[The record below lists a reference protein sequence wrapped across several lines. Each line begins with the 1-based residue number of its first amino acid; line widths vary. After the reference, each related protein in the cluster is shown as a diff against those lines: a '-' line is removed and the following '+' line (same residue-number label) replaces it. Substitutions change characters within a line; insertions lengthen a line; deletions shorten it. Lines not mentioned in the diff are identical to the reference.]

1 MAFALRPFAQIFIN
15 RSADACA
22 CQNEPVAG
30 SAAGGGGGG
39 GGSFGGEPFATV
51 FDFDFVD
58 RVGFGLMVVFGAVPA
73 SVEAAGFPSV
83 PPAAAADAGFGLARS
98 SASSR
103 PAPNSAPSSW
113 VAARIQ
119 SSVSSAQRPASSSVI
134 VASVAR
140 WSRSL

>member
-30 SAAGGGGGG
+30 SGAGGGGGG

-58 RVGFGLMVVFGAVPA
+58 RVCFGVMVVFGAVPA
-73 SVEAAGFPSV
+73 SVPGFPSV
-83 PPAAAADAGFGLARS
+83 PPAAADAGFGLARS

-103 PAPNSAPSSW
+103 PAPKSAASSW

-119 SSVSSAQRPASSSVI
+119 SSVSSAQRPGSSAGM
-134 VASVAR
+134 VASG
-140 WSRSL
+140 